1 MSYLEEIMTYIKG
14 FFSWIDFSAIGI
26 PEIGLNTVIDILA
39 VAFISYK
46 IMFWIKE
53 TRAWSLFRGIIVVLF
68 VSMVSVLF
76 ELNTISWMIS
86 SALNF
91 GIVAVAVI
99 FQPEL
104 RRALEQLGKGKII
117 AFMNPED
124 TALSLMDQTADEII
138 TAVEK
143 MAETRTGALIVVE
156 KQVAL
161 GDLARS
167 GIPIDAVVSSQLL
180 CNIFVNKTPLHDG
193 AVLIRKNKISA
204 ATCILP
210 LTQTDVSADLGTRH
224 RAALGASEVSDAVT
238 VIVSEETGIISVAKG
253 GRLYRGLSTEKLK
266 NMLVDGKKLPK
277 RKRNLWKG
285 RKND

>member
-1 MSYLEEIMTYIKG
+1 LSYLEEIMTYIKG

>member
-1 MSYLEEIMTYIKG
+1 MIEEILTYIKG
-14 FFSWIDFSAIGI
+14 FFSGVDFSAIGI
-26 PEIGLNTVIDILA
+26 PEIGLNTVVDILA

-53 TRAWSLFRGIIVVLF
+53 TRAWSLFKGIIVVLL
-68 VSMVSVLF
+68 VSIVSDLF

-86 SALNF
+86 STLNF

-104 RRALEQLGKGKII
+104 RRALEQLGKGKIV
-117 AFMNPED
+117 AFMNPEVS
-124 TALSLMDQTADEII
+124 AMSLMDQTADEII

-143 MAETRTGALIVVE
+143 MSKTRTGALIVVE

-161 GDLARS
+161 GDLERS

-180 CNIFVNKTPLHDG
+180 INIFVNKTPLHDG
-193 AVLIRKNKISA
+193 AIIIRNNKISA

-210 LTQTDVSADLGTRH
+210 LTQAEVSADLGTRH
-224 RAALGASEVSDAVT
+224 RAAIGASEVSDAVI
-238 VIVSEETGIISVAKG
+238 VVVSEETGTISIAQG
-253 GRLYRGLSTEKLK
+253 GRLYRSLTGEDIKD
-266 NMLVDGKKLPK
+266 MLVDGKKPPK

-285 RKND
+285 RKDD